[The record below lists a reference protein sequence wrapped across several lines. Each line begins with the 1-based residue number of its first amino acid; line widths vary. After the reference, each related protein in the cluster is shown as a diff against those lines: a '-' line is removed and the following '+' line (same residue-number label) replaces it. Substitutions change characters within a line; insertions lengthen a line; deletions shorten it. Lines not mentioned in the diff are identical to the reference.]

1 MPSRQVMRVYF
12 PRPFLRPES
21 PNGPVRDVVDRLS
34 RHAEKPEVTVREL
47 LAGFGQTS
55 FLPVLMAVALLVVS
69 PLSGIPLFS
78 SVCGLTMA
86 FVSAQMFW
94 GADHLW
100 LPDFIMRQKIS
111 GERMCGALLKM
122 RKAADWLDNRARRR
136 MLFMVRGAMRKLLE
150 FLCILCG
157 AVMPFLELV
166 PFSSSILGL
175 AIMLISTALLTR
187 DGLFAAFAAALMA
200 TAAMVPVT
208 VFAAVTG

>member
-1 MPSRQVMRVYF
+1 MPPRPAMRVYF
-12 PRPFLRPES
+12 PKPFLQPES
-21 PNGPVRDVVDRLS
+21 PNGPVRDVVERLS
-34 RHAEKPEVTVREL
+34 RHAEKSEVTMREL
-47 LAGFGQTS
+47 LAGFGSTS

-78 SVCGLTMA
+78 SICGLTMA

-122 RKAADWLDNRARRR
+122 RKAADWLDDHARKR
-136 MLFMVRGAMRKLLE
+136 MSFMVRGPMRKVLE
-150 FLCILCG
+150 FMCIVCG
-157 AVMPFLELV
+157 AAMPFLEIV

-175 AIMLISTALLTR
+175 AIMMISTALLTR
-187 DGLFAAFAAALMA
+187 DGLFAAFAAALVA

-208 VFAAVTG
+208 VLTAMTG